1 VSTPRDRAELMKRIV
16 DLQAHVTELMEADR
30 TRAWLDVDLTI
41 QQLKVVFLAVRMGSL
56 TAGQIGRE
64 LRVGFSTVT
73 GLIDRLAD
81 QGLVSR
87 GEDPNDRRATRVVP
101 TAAARAVVER
111 LYSYR
116 RSEFLRLLE
125 HVPTETLV
133 ALADGLSGLED
144 AARKLHAERPG
155 SADVQ
160 RGVRESV
167 GDRT

>member
-1 VSTPRDRAELMKRIV
+1 MDRIV
-16 DLQAHVTELMEADR
+16 DLQTHVTELMEADR
-30 TRAWLDVDLTI
+30 ARAWLDVDLTI

-56 TAGQIGRE
+56 TAGQISRE

-87 GEDPNDRRATRVVP
+87 GEDPNDRRATRVVA
-101 TAAARAVVER
+101 TDAARALVER

-116 RSEFLRLLE
+116 GSEFRRLLE
-125 HVPTETLV
+125 HVSTETLV
-133 ALADGLSGLED
+133 ALANGLSGLED
-144 AARKLHAERPG
+144 AAGKLHAERPG
-155 SADVQ
+155 LTDIQHSVS
-160 RGVRESV
+160 ESV